1 MAEFSYFS
9 FHLVDDSNFQM
20 ESPARFPEKD
30 ASDLLRWGGI
40 IRTGILREAQKSVF
54 DLWHAE
60 RREVRK
66 LEEIAERE
74 L

>member
-9 FHLVDDSNFQM
+9 IHLVDDSDLQM

-30 ASDLLRWGGI
+30 ASDLLRWEGI
-40 IRTGILREAQKSVF
+40 IRTGILKEAQKSVF
-54 DLWHAE
+54 DPWHAE
-60 RREVRK
+60 RWEARK